1 MSPVSGT
8 LRSGATLVL
17 RSSLLSKDIIIG
29 QEIKKIKGGNMKK
42 EDKRKIYK
50 AEDPLWKNIA
60 RAEKFIKE
68 QNDKSS

>member
-1 MSPVSGT
+1 
-8 LRSGATLVL
+8 
-17 RSSLLSKDIIIG
+17 
-29 QEIKKIKGGNMKK
+29 MKK